1 MTNIYNCKLFI
12 QTECMH
18 RRLHHQRFDLATCIK
33 RNPTSN
39 SPHFQKGRCHDVN
52 GLEVHTC
59 EQTNVYLKQ
68 NIKWVVSSN
77 ILVKQRIRHKLLLL
91 EIPCIRIKPIN
102 SEDKA
107 IKNHNVD
114 LNF

>member
-1 MTNIYNCKLFI
+1 MYAPKASSSTFRFSN
-12 QTECMH
+12 
-18 RRLHHQRFDLATCIK
+18 LHKKKSHF
-33 RNPTSN
+33 N

-102 SEDKA
+102 SEEKA